1 MPFQS
6 PVVLSQ
12 GEATFL
18 DYPYGIGAEG
28 SARQTTDTDHLRD
41 LIIQVLLTN
50 PGERVNLPEFGVGI
64 QRLVFAPN
72 SEALRASTQFLVTT
86 NLRRWLGDKIDVE
99 RVDVTSFP
107 GEEETVTIEIVF
119 VEKRTRERRSLQL
132 QV

>member
-1 MPFQS
+1 MAFQS
-6 PVVLSQ
+6 SVVLSQ
-12 GEATFL
+12 GEAIFL
-18 DYPYGIGAEG
+18 DYPYGIGTDG
-28 SARQTTDTDHLRD
+28 SARRTTDADHLRD
-41 LIIQVLLTN
+41 LIVQVLLTN

-72 SEALRASTQFLVTT
+72 SDALRASTQFLITT